1 VRRPAALVLFDVLQF
16 GDEDLRVLQ
25 LLERRRALYDHV
37 EALSG
42 IRVLE
47 HVERHGETLFRAIV
61 DGDHEGIVAKR
72 ADAPY
77 RPGP

>member
-42 IRVLE
+42 IQVLE